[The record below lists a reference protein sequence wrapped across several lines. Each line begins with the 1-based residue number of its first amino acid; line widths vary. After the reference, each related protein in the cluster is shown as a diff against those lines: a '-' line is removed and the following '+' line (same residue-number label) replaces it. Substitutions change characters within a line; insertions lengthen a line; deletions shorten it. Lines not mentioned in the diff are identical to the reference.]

1 MNNTQLTE
9 FRTFEPEKTV
19 IFSKAEVGSVGNAA
33 SKITFKRIR
42 LSARNADGTIGDLV
56 LNTAADLMSFG
67 LQQNMDMTTGKPS
80 GYSFPICLWS
90 RNGATADEKLFVTQF
105 DRLVE
110 TCKNYLVEH
119 REELEKYDL
128 EIADLKK
135 FNPLYWKMDK
145 GKIVEDRGPMLYV
158 KVMENKKTEQISTL
172 FIDDQTNQ
180 IMDPL
185 DLLEKRCFVTAAIK
199 VESIFIG
206 NKISLQVKL
215 SEAVVKVV
223 DTTIRGL
230 LRPVVVRPEDV
241 ANATGTTTSDTA
253 STTPETTTSTTLTNA
268 LPEMP
273 PNDDNEV
280 APEDEDDDVTQ
291 EEEEEDDD
299 DLQLPPTIAPSP
311 APAPIV
317 AAPTQTIAAPV
328 TAAAPPAPAKRGG
341 GGRGKAKTTTPALP
355 VGEVKV

>member
-1 MNNTQLTE
+1 MNNTQLTD

-42 LSARNADGTIGDLV
+42 LSARNADGSVGDLV

-110 TCKNYLVEH
+110 TCKHYLVEH

-158 KVMENKKTEQISTL
+158 KVLENRKTEQISTL
-172 FIDDQTNQ
+172 FIDDQTNK
-180 IMDPL
+180 IIDPL

-199 VESIFIG
+199 IESIFIG

-241 ANATGTTTSDTA
+241 AATTAANANAPAAT
-253 STTPETTTSTTLTNA
+253 ETTLANA
-268 LPEMP
+268 LPDMP
-273 PNDDNEV
+273 P
-280 APEDEDDDVTQ
+280 DEDDDAGDADLQEDLTQ
-291 EEEEEDDD
+291 EDEDEED
-299 DLQLPPTIAPSP
+299 DLQLPPTIATPP
-311 APAPIV
+311 APPVV
-317 AAPTQTIAAPV
+317 ATP
-328 TAAAPPAPAKRGG
+328 APPAPAAKPR
-341 GGRGKAKTTTPALP
+341 GGRGKAKTTPALP